1 MVWRIDDPQGGEADK
16 VKYEIV
22 EYTRGKG
29 VDLGCGPKKVYPHF
43 IGVDSCK
50 DTELFGIQ
58 MKPDVVCEDA
68 SNLDFIDDGS
78 LDFIFSS
85 HLLEHIEDTRAALSN
100 WWTKIKAGGHLVLY
114 LPHRDLYPRIGTF
127 GSNPDHKHDF
137 CNEDIHDH
145 MVNVALEAGTGWDL
159 RVNEK
164 RDQGM
169 EYSFLMVF
177 QKTGQTDVF
186 WHSWDQPRP
195 AKTACVVRYGGFG
208 DMIQASNILPEL
220 SRQGYHVTV
229 MTTPRARDIL
239 AYDPHVDR
247 FFLQDN
253 DQVPNHELSAF
264 WAVQEKK
271 FDRFINLS
279 ESVEGTL
286 LALPGRTNHKWPDN
300 LRRRELG
307 KNYLEF
313 TAALAELPYRSE
325 ARFYPTE
332 QETARAVNMLR
343 GLRRKL
349 GGLGI
354 LSKPRFNILWCLSG
368 SSRHKFYPHQDIVI
382 GNVLKAMPEAV
393 VILNG
398 DMACKIL
405 EAGWEKTARVIC
417 TSGEMEI
424 RDSLTLAQQVQCVVG
439 PETGTLNAVAF
450 EPVPKVILLSH
461 SSRENL
467 TKHWVNT
474 TTLAPADT
482 SCYPCHRLHYTMD
495 YCREHPETGAA
506 MCQFD
511 IAGERVFEGIAAAYS
526 AWKRAKA
533 LTGEPA

>member
-1 MVWRIDDPQGGEADK
+1 MTWRIDDPQGDEAGK

-29 VDLGCGPKKVYPHF
+29 IDLGCGPKKTYPHF

-85 HLLEHIEDTRAALSN
+85 HLLEHIEDTAAALSN
-100 WWTKIKAGGHLVLY
+100 WWSKIKVGGHLVLY

-137 CNEDIHDH
+137 HPDDIIAVLQD
-145 MVNVALEAGTGWDL
+145 MGGAGFDIV
-159 RVNEK
+159 VNET
-164 RDQGM
+164 RDQGT
-169 EYSFLMVF
+169 EYSFLQVF
-177 QKTGQTDVF
+177 QKCAAGVRRV
-186 WHSWDQPRP
+186 SYMRP
-195 AKTACVVRYGGFG
+195 MPALSACVVRYGGFG

-220 SRQGYHVTV
+220 KRQGYHVTV

-239 AYDPHVDR
+239 AHDPHVDR

-313 TAALAELPYRSE
+313 TADLAELPYHSE
-325 ARFYPTE
+325 AHFYPSE
-332 QETARAVNMLR
+332 QEMAKAGAMLR

-349 GGLGI
+349 GGMGI
-354 LSKPRFNILWCLSG
+354 LSAPRFNILWCLSG

-382 GNVLKAMPEAV
+382 ANVLKAMPEAV

-405 EAGWEKTARVIC
+405 EAGWEKTPRVVC

-450 EPVPKVILLSH
+450 ESVPKVILLSH

-474 TTLAPADT
+474 TTLAPHNT

-511 IAGERVFEGIAAAYS
+511 IDSKRVFDGIAAAYS
-526 AWKRAKA
+526 AWQRATA